1 MAATAMPKAAVSLPA
16 ATPALPSTPLEDLS
30 PIPTAPGVYFFHGE
44 GSLPLYIGKSISLR
58 ARVQQHLRAPEE
70 AHMMAQTRRVSWQ
83 RTAGEVGALL
93 LESHLIKTQ
102 QPLFNVRLRRSKQ
115 LCAWHLPT
123 ALQPPELVNSR
134 QFNFAAT
141 EGLYGLFASAHAAKQ
156 ALRSR
161 AEELGL
167 CQVKLGL
174 EQDLGRGCFARQLGR
189 CLGACI
195 GQESPEAHHQR
206 LRAALAE
213 WEVRHWPFD
222 GAVGL
227 VERDGDWV
235 QTHVLDQWC
244 YLGTLEGPPQ
254 RRAPAAL
261 PSPAFD
267 MDSYRILMRPLLMGE
282 QELVQWPKRA

>member
-1 MAATAMPKAAVSLPA
+1 MPKAAVSSPA
-16 ATPALPSTPLEDLS
+16 ALPALPSTPLEDVS

-44 GSLPLYIGKSISLR
+44 GRLPLYIGKSINLR

-167 CQVKLGL
+167 CQVMLGL
-174 EQDLGRGCFARQLGR
+174 EQNLGRGCFARQLGR
-189 CLGACI
+189 CHGACI

-244 YLGTLEGPPQ
+244 YLGTLEGP
-254 RRAPAAL
+254 RSAAP
-261 PSPAFD
+261 PKPCPHP
-267 MDSYRILMRPLLMGE
+267 PLT
-282 QELVQWPKRA
+282 WTATAS